1 MSLLIGQ
8 ITDIHIGFDP
18 GNPDEYNMERLRAVV
33 ARVASAP
40 SQPDLVLLTGDLSE
54 HGDAESYARLVKAL
68 APLGVPLWP
77 MVGNHDTREGVV
89 AAFPQV
95 WLDRGFLQYV
105 IELSDFRIV
114 MLDTLEPGRHGGG
127 FCAARADW
135 LANQL
140 AAHPAT
146 PTLIAMHHPPFESG
160 IAWLDGD
167 AREPWMARFVTAIAG
182 HNQVVGIIS
191 GHLHRTIATGLGGM
205 PLVVAPS
212 TAPAVALDLTPI
224 DPATPDGRVMITT
237 EEAGYALHRWDG
249 TRLISHFE
257 TVGSLNSLARY
268 DAALLETVQII
279 AAERP

>member
-1 MSLLIGQ
+1 MLIAQ

-18 GNPDEYNMERLRAVV
+18 GNPDEHNLQRLRAVV

-40 SQPDLVLLTGDLSE
+40 NRPDLVLLTGDLTE
-54 HGDAESYARLVKAL
+54 HGDAESYARLIEAL
-68 APLGVPLWP
+68 APLDLPLWP
-77 MVGNHDTREGVV
+77 MVGNHDGREGTV
-89 AAFPQV
+89 AAFPQMR
-95 WLDRGFLQYV
+95 LDGGFLHYT
-105 IELSDFRIV
+105 IERPELRIV

-135 LANQL
+135 LADQL

-167 AREPWMARFVTAIAG
+167 AREPWMARFVAAIAG
-182 HNQVVGIIS
+182 HSQIVGIIS
-191 GHLHRTIATGLGGM
+191 GHLHRIIVTGLGGL
-205 PLVVAPS
+205 PVVVAPS
-212 TAPAVALDLTPI
+212 TAPAVALDLTAI
-224 DPATPDGRVMITT
+224 DPAAPDGRAMITG
-237 EEAGYALHRWDG
+237 EPPGYALHRWDG

-257 TVGSLNSLARY
+257 GVDEWRTLARY
-268 DAALLETVQII
+268 DAAMQETVQVI